1 MKINDIEF
9 NCELSDIITEL
20 QAQLNLQGIQL
31 IQKVKDSGDDIM
43 VQCPYHKDGQER
55 RPSAGIRKS
64 DGTFHCFTCGETHSL
79 PEFISHC
86 FGQDDVLGTW
96 GWKWLLQNF
105 GTVRVEERKDVELD
119 MARNLRG
126 DKRVSD
132 SAGRVSEEELDSYRY
147 FHPYMYKR
155 GLTDEVIAKFDIG
168 YDKNTDCITFPVRD
182 TNGNCL
188 FVARRAVHRK
198 WFNYPAG
205 AEKPLYGLYEI
216 SQCLIPPS
224 EIIICESML
233 DALVFWVIGKCAV
246 ALNGTGSESQF
257 EALRNLKC
265 RKLILCTDM
274 DDAGMKARQKIR
286 KNVKNKIITEYIL
299 PEGRKD
305 ANDCTREELENLE
318 EIF

>member
-1 MKINDIEF
+1 MKINDVEF
-9 NCELSDIITEL
+9 NCELEDVLVEL
-20 QAQLNLQGIQL
+20 QKQLALQGIVL
-31 IQKVKDSGDDIM
+31 LQKTNDSGDNIM

-64 DGTFHCFTCGETHSL
+64 DGTFHCFTCGETHTLS
-79 PEFISHC
+79 EMISHC
-86 FGQDDVLGTW
+86 FGHDDVLGTW

-105 GTVRVEERKDVELD
+105 GTVQVAERKDVILD
-119 MARNLRG
+119 LSRNNKSIEN
-126 DKRVSD
+126 KRSLNYVT
-132 SAGRVSEEELDSYRY
+132 EEELDSYRY

-168 YDKNTDCITFPVRD
+168 YDKNTDCITFPIRD

-216 SQCLIPPS
+216 SQCLTYPS

-274 DDAGMKARQKIR
+274 DDAGMKSRQKIR
-286 KNVKNKIITEYIL
+286 KNVKNKIITEYML

-305 ANDCTREELENLE
+305 ANDCTREELENLLE
-318 EIF
+318 VF